1 MLFWQF
7 GQTILVLNP
16 FLVFRPFHLL
26 TCLLDAVGNLPKA
39 VICDDDKTLKKSK
52 CQEISLN
59 GPLPELLPI
68 YRFKEIFN
76 LCSNQN
82 EFLLEGKSKVNFY
95 SNITGEI

>member
-1 MLFWQF
+1 MLLE
-7 GQTILVLNP
+7 I
-16 FLVFRPFHLL
+16 
-26 TCLLDAVGNLPKA
+26 CPKQSFA
-39 VICDDDKTLKKSK
+39 TMIKHSKKSK